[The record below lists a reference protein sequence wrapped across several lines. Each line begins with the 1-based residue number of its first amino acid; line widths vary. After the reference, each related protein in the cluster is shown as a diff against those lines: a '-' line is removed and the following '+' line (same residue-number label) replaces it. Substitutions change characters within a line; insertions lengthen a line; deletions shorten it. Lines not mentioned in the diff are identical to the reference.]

1 MKKTTYTLLA
11 FGSIAV
17 AVSALF
23 GSCTREA
30 DSPGYEYMPDL
41 YRSPSVET
49 NGKKSWSDSILVN
62 GKWVANDTVRMGN
75 MLPPEGTIPVGFT
88 PFPYPNTP
96 VGDSLAGMFWNN
108 PLQHG
113 DAIEEEGKV
122 LYERY
127 CIYCHGAKGDG
138 AGKLVEEGKFSS
150 RPTAY
155 ADLFQQN
162 KLSDGHVYY
171 VITYGKNMM
180 GSYASQLSPEE
191 RWKVITY
198 VERLGRGGKKWSEF
212 VATAPKAAPDSVK
225 NIPAVPLV
233 PPPPAGEQPHH

>member
-41 YRSPSVET
+41 YRSPSTET
-49 NGKKSWSDSILVN
+49 NGIKYWADSILVN
-62 GKWVANDTVRMGN
+62 GKWVANDTVLMGN

-88 PFPYPNTP
+88 PFPYANDTT
-96 VGDSLAGMFWNN
+96 GDKLAGMYWNN
-108 PLQHG
+108 PFQHS
-113 DAIEEEGKV
+113 DALEDEGKV
-122 LYERY
+122 LYDRY
-127 CIYCHGAKGDG
+127 CVYCHGTKGDG
-138 AGKLVEEGKFSS
+138 AGKLVEDGKFTS
-150 RPTAY
+150 RPTSY
-155 ADLFQQN
+155 LDLFQQG
-162 KLSDGHVYY
+162 KLSDGHVYH
-171 VITYGKNMM
+171 VITYGKNNM

-191 RWKVITY
+191 RWKVIMY

-212 VATAPKAAPDSVK
+212 VASAPKAAAPDSLNK
-225 NIPAVPLV
+225 NLPLV
-233 PPPPAGEQPHH
+233 PPPAAGEQPHH